1 MKRTQQILLVV
12 IMMFVA
18 VSGVYRYLPCFK
30 EVFISGREPYEN
42 CAEAGSEPKGAIG
55 EASSKLVVLPS
66 PETIRS
72 SGTGEIAVSNQVTTP
87 YGEAPHILSHFPK
100 DHPSS
105 LKPVLRWEKADD
117 AVVYEVQLAK
127 DGTVFQTDG
136 YVFINGYHAVLPDD
150 YAADHF
156 EFRVRALNLDRVP
169 MTPFSAWETVYVDPQ
184 MPSLQR
190 PVPTNRFNEGI
201 GTTLLY
207 PVYNWIPVHGAR
219 NYEVEILSRLPERPD
234 QRADAAITLGR
245 GKATGFDWYD
255 DTKRVASYPLYW
267 RVRALDDEGQ
277 PIGVFSEPQKMVIN
291 PSDHWEVATLGD
303 SIYHGGGN
311 LSYSPSDWEYSFQHY
326 LKFDSINL
334 AQSGDTSGATLA
346 RFDDDVLPFH
356 PHYLIIM
363 TGTNSLRAGVD
374 PDDVISD
381 LAAIKEKCEQN
392 GICPIFMTLP
402 PINPK
407 NIARAFNEPT
417 AEDWKERFAAV
428 NAYIRTQIHI
438 DLAGKIPEGV
448 DLPTELG
455 LDGIHLDPPGKKLMA
470 EAVNEQWEKVLA
482 QFAEK

>member
-156 EFRVRALNLDRVP
+156 EFRVRALN
-169 MTPFSAWETVYVDPQ
+169 
-184 MPSLQR
+184 
-190 PVPTNRFNEGI
+190 
-201 GTTLLY
+201 
-207 PVYNWIPVHGAR
+207 
-219 NYEVEILSRLPERPD
+219 
-234 QRADAAITLGR
+234 
-245 GKATGFDWYD
+245 
-255 DTKRVASYPLYW
+255 
-267 RVRALDDEGQ
+267 
-277 PIGVFSEPQKMVIN
+277 
-291 PSDHWEVATLGD
+291 
-303 SIYHGGGN
+303 
-311 LSYSPSDWEYSFQHY
+311 
-326 LKFDSINL
+326 
-334 AQSGDTSGATLA
+334 
-346 RFDDDVLPFH
+346 
-356 PHYLIIM
+356 
-363 TGTNSLRAGVD
+363 
-374 PDDVISD
+374 
-381 LAAIKEKCEQN
+381 
-392 GICPIFMTLP
+392 
-402 PINPK
+402 
-407 NIARAFNEPT
+407 
-417 AEDWKERFAAV
+417 
-428 NAYIRTQIHI
+428 
-438 DLAGKIPEGV
+438 
-448 DLPTELG
+448 
-455 LDGIHLDPPGKKLMA
+455 
-470 EAVNEQWEKVLA
+470 
-482 QFAEK
+482 

>member
-156 EFRVRALNLDRVP
+156 EFRVRAL
-169 MTPFSAWETVYVDPQ
+169 
-184 MPSLQR
+184 
-190 PVPTNRFNEGI
+190 
-201 GTTLLY
+201 
-207 PVYNWIPVHGAR
+207 
-219 NYEVEILSRLPERPD
+219 
-234 QRADAAITLGR
+234 
-245 GKATGFDWYD
+245 
-255 DTKRVASYPLYW
+255 
-267 RVRALDDEGQ
+267 DDEGQ

-402 PINPK
+402 PINPQ

-470 EAVNEQWEKVLA
+470 EAGNEQWEKVLA

>member
-207 PVYNWIPVHGAR
+207 PVYNWISCP
-219 NYEVEILSRLPERPD
+219 
-234 QRADAAITLGR
+234 R
-245 GKATGFDWYD
+245 GPKL
-255 DTKRVASYPLYW
+255 RS
-267 RVRALDDEGQ
+267 
-277 PIGVFSEPQKMVIN
+277 
-291 PSDHWEVATLGD
+291 GD
-303 SIYHGGGN
+303 SQ
-311 LSYSPSDWEYSFQHY
+311 P
-326 LKFDSINL
+326 
-334 AQSGDTSGATLA
+334 
-346 RFDDDVLPFH
+346 
-356 PHYLIIM
+356 
-363 TGTNSLRAGVD
+363 
-374 PDDVISD
+374 
-381 LAAIKEKCEQN
+381 
-392 GICPIFMTLP
+392 
-402 PINPK
+402 
-407 NIARAFNEPT
+407 
-417 AEDWKERFAAV
+417 
-428 NAYIRTQIHI
+428 
-438 DLAGKIPEGV
+438 LAGASRSAG
-448 DLPTELG
+448 
-455 LDGIHLDPPGKKLMA
+455 
-470 EAVNEQWEKVLA
+470 
-482 QFAEK
+482 